1 MNYVNGQMQ
10 PAPLQ
15 GVADQMAQYGR
26 YGDSMLVHM
35 NPAEVQGIASLVP
48 GGLTTNPMTGQPEAF
63 LPFLAPVIGS
73 MLGSAALTGAG
84 AGVLGAAGL
93 SSAAAGAIGSGLATT
108 ALTGDLKEGLVSG
121 LTGFGIGKALGA
133 GLDLAKGVPES
144 IAAVD
149 AAKEGVTEASKLA
162 GQAGKDALKSGLSAS
177 DLSAIKAD
185 PSIIGPLETVTSP
198 AARGVAD
205 ASMALSDAQQALTGA
220 KTAYGQSLRDLDFG
234 GRLKAM
240 VTNPGAVGKQL
251 MGASSIVPIAVGEG
265 QRAQMD
271 AMRQQER
278 IARQYER
285 DQEEQGRRAEEI
297 LGSAVGLAGRD
308 YGLDLSGGNNP
319 YTAYDPNYANGG
331 IVSVNPDYYQRAL
344 QEAAIIGTEPMFR
357 GGVTK
362 TVTQQ
367 AVEKAQSNMPFSDT
381 MSNIRF
387 GPGSAASRQ
396 AQLRGPEVITPEELK
411 GYRPGI
417 DPEIMY
423 FRQRTTDTTPD
434 VPDVPGT
441 MPPFELPDDFLDFVP
456 FDVSEFAGIAGL
468 RGRMASEEMPM
479 GDIQEMAMQVTEQK
493 IPRKGRKRD
502 TDYTDI
508 YDFEGNMRGMQEGG
522 EVRSADALIDQTIM
536 AVLGRLSQDESD
548 TVISRFVDEYG
559 AEAFQQLRQEALAA
573 VSKSEPQ
580 TEGEIVGEG
589 GGMDD
594 MIGGTIAGQQP
605 VALSPGE
612 YVVPA
617 DVVSSIGDG
626 STDAGV
632 EQLDG
637 MLDRVRMEKTGTT
650 KQPDAISAKMG
661 GMLPA

>member
-1 MNYVNGQMQ
+1 
-10 PAPLQ
+10 
-15 GVADQMAQYGR
+15 
-26 YGDSMLVHM
+26 
-35 NPAEVQGIASLVP
+35 QGIASLVP

-63 LPFLAPVIGS
+63 LPFLAPIIGS

-133 GLDLAKGVPES
+133 GLDAAKGVTES
-144 IAAVD
+144 VAAVD
-149 AAKEGVTEASKLA
+149 AAKEGVTEATKVA
-162 GQAGKDALKSGLSAS
+162 GAAAKDAAAANIGQDPILKSLYGKESLAKQAAL
-177 DLSAIKAD
+177 DEATRTLAD
-185 PSIIGPLETVTSP
+185 TQS
-198 AARGVAD
+198 
-205 ASMALSDAQQALTGA
+205 
-220 KTAYGQSLRDLDFG
+220 AYGQSLRDLNFG

-240 VTNPGAVGKQL
+240 ATNPGAVGKQL
-251 MGASSIVPIAVGEG
+251 MSASSIVPVAVGEG

-271 AMRQQER
+271 AMKQQER

-297 LGSAVGLAGRD
+297 LGTSIGLAGQD

-319 YTAYDPNYANGG
+319 YTAYDPSYAEGG

-344 QEAAIIGTEPMFR
+344 QEAAMIGTEPVGMR
-357 GGVTK
+357 MGGRSRT
-362 TVTQQ
+362 TTTTTTT
-367 AVEKAQSNMPFSDT
+367 AAPPFADT

-423 FRQRTTDTTPD
+423 FRQKTTEATPDAPDAPSTTPPID
-434 VPDVPGT
+434 
-441 MPPFELPDDFLDFVP
+441 LPDNFLDNIP
-456 FDVSEFAGIAGL
+456 FDIGEFAGLAGL
-468 RGRMASEEMPM
+468 TDGMISEDMPM
-479 GDIQEMAMQVTEQK
+479 GNIQEMGMRVTEQK

-502 TDYTDI
+502 RDYTDV
-508 YDFEGNMRGMQEGG
+508 YDFEGGMQEGG

-548 TVISRFVDEYG
+548 IVISRFVDEYG
-559 AEAFQQLRQEALAA
+559 VEAFQQLRQEALAA
-573 VSKSEPQ
+573 VSESEPQ

-594 MIGGTIAGQQP
+594 MVGGTIAGQQP

-626 STDAGV
+626 STDSGV

-637 MLDRVRMEKTGTT
+637 MLDRVRMDKTGTT

>member
-63 LPFLAPVIGS
+63 LPFLAPIIGS

-108 ALTGDLKEGLVSG
+108 ALTGDLKEGLISG

-149 AAKEGVTEASKLA
+149 VAKEGVAEATKLA
-162 GQAGKDALKSGLSAS
+162 GEAGRGALESGISA
-177 DLSAIKAD
+177 DTLAQLKAD
-185 PSIIGPLETVTSP
+185 PTKFTDVMTLSP
-198 AARGVAD
+198 SAQGVVD
-205 ASMALSDAQQALTGA
+205 ASAGLADAQQALTGA
-220 KTAYGQSLRDLDFG
+220 KSAYGQSLRDVGFG
-234 GRLKAM
+234 GRLKSM

-251 MGASSIVPIAVGEG
+251 LSGSSIVPIAVGEG

-297 LGSAVGLAGRD
+297 LGTAVGLAGQD

-319 YTAYDPNYANGG
+319 YTAYDPSYAEGG

-344 QEAAIIGTEPMFR
+344 QEAAMIGTEPVGMR
-357 GGVTK
+357 MGGRSRT
-362 TVTQQ
+362 TTTTTTT
-367 AVEKAQSNMPFSDT
+367 AAPPFADT

-396 AQLRGPEVITPEELK
+396 AQLRGPEVITPEELE

-423 FRQRTTDTTPD
+423 FRQKTTEAAPDAPD
-434 VPDVPGT
+434 VPDT
-441 MPPFELPDDFLDFVP
+441 MPPIDLPDDFRIP
-456 FDVSEFAGIAGL
+456 FDIGEFAGLAGL
-468 RGRMASEEMPM
+468 TDGMISEDMPM
-479 GDIQEMAMQVTEQK
+479 SNIQEMGMRVTEQK

-502 TDYTDI
+502 RDYTDV
-508 YDFEGNMRGMQEGG
+508 YDFEGGMQEGG

-559 AEAFQQLRQEALAA
+559 VEAFQQLRQEALAA
-573 VSKSEPQ
+573 VSESEPQ
-580 TEGEIVGEG
+580 TEGEIVGDG

-594 MIGGTIAGQQP
+594 MVGGTIAGQQP

>member
-63 LPFLAPVIGS
+63 LPFLAPIIGS

-133 GLDLAKGVPES
+133 GLDAAKGVKGAA
-144 IAAVD
+144 AAVD
-149 AAKEGVTEASKLA
+149 AAKTGVAEATKTAGELAAESAVQKVGSGVTAGNVDAAINEAIGLGDLA
-162 GQAGKDALKSGLSAS
+162 TREAALESA
-177 DLSAIKAD
+177 K
-185 PSIIGPLETVTSP
+185 G
-198 AARGVAD
+198 
-205 ASMALSDAQQALTGA
+205 
-220 KTAYGQSLRDLDFG
+220 AYGQSLRDLGFG

-240 VTNPGAVGKQL
+240 ATNPGAVGKQL

-297 LGSAVGLAGRD
+297 LGTAVGLAGRD

-319 YTAYDPNYANGG
+319 YTAYDPSYAEGG

-344 QEAAIIGTEPMFR
+344 QEASMIGTEPVGMR
-357 GGVTK
+357 MGGRSRT
-362 TVTQQ
+362 TTTTTTT
-367 AVEKAQSNMPFSDT
+367 AAPPFADT

-396 AQLRGPEVITPEELK
+396 AQLRGPEVITPEELE

-423 FRQRTTDTTPD
+423 FRQRTTEETPD
-434 VPDVPGT
+434 VPSTVP
-441 MPPFELPDDFLDFVP
+441 PIDLPDDFRIP
-456 FDVSEFAGIAGL
+456 FDIGEFAGLAGL
-468 RGRMASEEMPM
+468 TDGMVSGDMPM
-479 GDIQEMAMQVTEQK
+479 SDIQEMAMQVTEQK

-502 TDYTDI
+502 RDYTDV
-508 YDFEGNMRGMQEGG
+508 YDFETMQEGG
-522 EVRSADALIDQTIM
+522 EAPSVGSNALIDQTIM

-548 TVISRFVDEYG
+548 IVISRFVDEYG
-559 AEAFQQLRQEALAA
+559 VEAFQQLRQEALAA
-573 VSKSEPQ
+573 VSESEPQ

>member
-10 PAPLQ
+10 AAPLQ
-15 GVADQMAQYGR
+15 GVANQMAQYGR

-63 LPFLAPVIGS
+63 LPFLAPIIGS

-133 GLDLAKGVPES
+133 GLDAAKGVTES
-144 IAAVD
+144 VAAVD
-149 AAKEGVTEASKLA
+149 AAKEGVTEATKVA
-162 GQAGKDALKSGLSAS
+162 GAAAKDAAAANIGQDPILKSLYGKESLAKQAAL
-177 DLSAIKAD
+177 DEATRTLAD
-185 PSIIGPLETVTSP
+185 TQS
-198 AARGVAD
+198 
-205 ASMALSDAQQALTGA
+205 
-220 KTAYGQSLRDLDFG
+220 AYGQSLRDLNFG

-240 VTNPGAVGKQL
+240 ATNPGAVGKQL
-251 MGASSIVPIAVGEG
+251 MSASSIVPVAVGEG

-271 AMRQQER
+271 AMKQQER

-297 LGSAVGLAGRD
+297 LGTSIGLAGQD

-319 YTAYDPNYANGG
+319 YTAYDPSYAEGG

-344 QEAAIIGTEPMFR
+344 QEAAMIGTEPVGMR
-357 GGVTK
+357 MGGRSRT
-362 TVTQQ
+362 TTTTTTT
-367 AVEKAQSNMPFSDT
+367 AAPPFADT

-423 FRQRTTDTTPD
+423 FRQKTTEATPD
-434 VPDVPGT
+434 APDDPST
-441 MPPFELPDDFLDFVP
+441 IPPIDLPDNFLDNIP
-456 FDVSEFAGIAGL
+456 FDIGEFAGLAGL
-468 RGRMASEEMPM
+468 TDGMISEDMPM
-479 GDIQEMAMQVTEQK
+479 GNIQEMGMRVTEQK

-502 TDYTDI
+502 RDYTDV
-508 YDFEGNMRGMQEGG
+508 YDFEGGMQEGG

-548 TVISRFVDEYG
+548 IVISRFVDEYG
-559 AEAFQQLRQEALAA
+559 VEAFQQLRQEALAA
-573 VSKSEPQ
+573 VSESEPQ

-594 MIGGTIAGQQP
+594 MVGGTIAGQQP

-626 STDAGV
+626 STDSGV

-637 MLDRVRMEKTGTT
+637 MLDRVRMDKTGTT

>member
-1 MNYVNGQMQ
+1 MTLS
-10 PAPLQ
+10 PSAQ
-15 GVADQMAQYGR
+15 GVVD
-26 YGDSMLVHM
+26 
-35 NPAEVQGIASLVP
+35 AS
-48 GGLTTNPMTGQPEAF
+48 
-63 LPFLAPVIGS
+63 
-73 MLGSAALTGAG
+73 
-84 AGVLGAAGL
+84 AGL
-93 SSAAAGAIGSGLATT
+93 A
-108 ALTGDLKEGLVSG
+108 
-121 LTGFGIGKALGA
+121 
-133 GLDLAKGVPES
+133 
-144 IAAVD
+144 
-149 AAKEGVTEASKLA
+149 
-162 GQAGKDALKSGLSAS
+162 
-177 DLSAIKAD
+177 
-185 PSIIGPLETVTSP
+185 
-198 AARGVAD
+198 
-205 ASMALSDAQQALTGA
+205 DAQQALTGA
-220 KTAYGQSLRDLDFG
+220 KSAYGQSLRDAGFG

-297 LGSAVGLAGRD
+297 LGTAVGLAGQD

-434 VPDVPGT
+434 VPGT

-508 YDFEGNMRGMQEGG
+508 YDFEGGMQKGG

-559 AEAFQQLRQEALAA
+559 VEAFQQLRQEALAA

>member
-63 LPFLAPVIGS
+63 LPFLAPIIGS

-133 GLDLAKGVPES
+133 GLDAAKGVTES
-144 IAAVD
+144 VAAVD
-149 AAKEGVTEASKLA
+149 AAKEGVTEATKVA
-162 GQAGKDALKSGLSAS
+162 GAAAKDAAAANIGQDPILKSLYGKESLAKQAAL
-177 DLSAIKAD
+177 DEATRTLAD
-185 PSIIGPLETVTSP
+185 TQS
-198 AARGVAD
+198 
-205 ASMALSDAQQALTGA
+205 
-220 KTAYGQSLRDLDFG
+220 AYGQSLRDLGFG

-240 VTNPGAVGKQL
+240 ATNPGAVGKQL

-297 LGSAVGLAGRD
+297 LGTAVGLAGRD

-319 YTAYDPNYANGG
+319 YTAYDPSYAEGG

-344 QEAAIIGTEPMFR
+344 QEASMIGTEPVGMR
-357 GGVTK
+357 MGGRSR
-362 TVTQQ
+362 TVTTTTT
-367 AVEKAQSNMPFSDT
+367 AAAPFEDT

-396 AQLRGPEVITPEELK
+396 AQLRGPEVITPEELE

-423 FRQRTTDTTPD
+423 FRQRTTEET
-434 VPDVPGT
+434 PDVPGT
-441 MPPFELPDDFLDFVP
+441 VPPIDLPDDFRIP
-456 FDVSEFAGIAGL
+456 FDIGEFAGLAGL
-468 RGRMASEEMPM
+468 TDGMVSGDMPM
-479 GDIQEMAMQVTEQK
+479 SDIQEMAMQVTEQK

-502 TDYTDI
+502 RDYTDV
-508 YDFEGNMRGMQEGG
+508 YDFETMQEGG
-522 EVRSADALIDQTIM
+522 EAPSVGSNALIDQTIM

-548 TVISRFVDEYG
+548 IVISRFVDEYG
-559 AEAFQQLRQEALAA
+559 VEAFQQLRQEALAA
-573 VSKSEPQ
+573 VSESEPQ

>member
-149 AAKEGVTEASKLA
+149 VAKEGVAEATKLA
-162 GQAGKDALKSGLSAS
+162 GEAGRGALESGLSAS

-251 MGASSIVPIAVGEG
+251 LSGSSIVPIAVGEG

-297 LGSAVGLAGRD
+297 LGTAVGLAGQD

-319 YTAYDPNYANGG
+319 YTAYDPSYAEGG

-344 QEAAIIGTEPMFR
+344 QEASMIGTEPVGMR
-357 GGVTK
+357 MGGRSRT
-362 TVTQQ
+362 TTTTTTT
-367 AVEKAQSNMPFSDT
+367 AAPPFADT

-396 AQLRGPEVITPEELK
+396 AQLRGPEVITPEELE

-423 FRQRTTDTTPD
+423 FRQRTTEETPD
-434 VPDVPGT
+434 VPNTVP
-441 MPPFELPDDFLDFVP
+441 PIDLPDDFRIP
-456 FDVSEFAGIAGL
+456 FDIGEFAGLAGL
-468 RGRMASEEMPM
+468 TDGMISEDIPM
-479 GDIQEMAMQVTEQK
+479 GNVQEMAMQVTEQK
-493 IPRKGRKRD
+493 IPKRGRKRD
-502 TDYTDI
+502 RDYTDV
-508 YDFEGNMRGMQEGG
+508 YDFETMQEGG
-522 EVRSADALIDQTIM
+522 EAPSVGSNALIDQTIM

-548 TVISRFVDEYG
+548 IVISRFVDEYG
-559 AEAFQQLRQEALAA
+559 VEAFQQLRQEALAA
-573 VSKSEPQ
+573 VSESEPQ

-594 MIGGTIAGQQP
+594 MVGGTIAGQQP

-626 STDAGV
+626 STDSGV

>member
-220 KTAYGQSLRDLDFG
+220 KSAYGQSLRNVGFG
-234 GRLKAM
+234 GRLKSM

-508 YDFEGNMRGMQEGG
+508 YDFEGGMQEGG

-573 VSKSEPQ
+573 VSKSDPQ

>member
-63 LPFLAPVIGS
+63 LPFLAPIIGS

-149 AAKEGVTEASKLA
+149 VAKEGVAEATKLA
-162 GQAGKDALKSGLSAS
+162 GEAGRGALESGISA
-177 DLSAIKAD
+177 DTLAQLKAD
-185 PSIIGPLETVTSP
+185 PTKFTDVMTLSP
-198 AARGVAD
+198 SAQGVVD
-205 ASMALSDAQQALTGA
+205 ASAGLADAQQALTGA
-220 KTAYGQSLRDLDFG
+220 KSAYGQSLRDAGFG

-297 LGSAVGLAGRD
+297 LGTAVGLAGQD

-508 YDFEGNMRGMQEGG
+508 YDFEGGMQKGG

-559 AEAFQQLRQEALAA
+559 VEAFQQLRQEALAA

>member
-10 PAPLQ
+10 AAPLQ
-15 GVADQMAQYGR
+15 GVANQMAQYGR

-63 LPFLAPVIGS
+63 LPFLAPIIGS

-133 GLDLAKGVPES
+133 GLDAAKGVTES
-144 IAAVD
+144 VAAVD
-149 AAKEGVTEASKLA
+149 AAKEGVTEATKVA
-162 GQAGKDALKSGLSAS
+162 GAAAKDAAAANIGQDPILKSLYGKESLAKQAAL
-177 DLSAIKAD
+177 DEATRTLAD
-185 PSIIGPLETVTSP
+185 TQS
-198 AARGVAD
+198 
-205 ASMALSDAQQALTGA
+205 
-220 KTAYGQSLRDLDFG
+220 AYGQSLRDLNFG

-240 VTNPGAVGKQL
+240 ATNPGAVGKQL
-251 MGASSIVPIAVGEG
+251 MSASSIVPVAVGEG

-271 AMRQQER
+271 AMKQQER

-297 LGSAVGLAGRD
+297 LGTSIGLAGQD

-319 YTAYDPNYANGG
+319 YTAYDPSYAEGG

-344 QEAAIIGTEPMFR
+344 QEAAMIGTEPVGMR
-357 GGVTK
+357 MGGRSRT
-362 TVTQQ
+362 TTTTTTT
-367 AVEKAQSNMPFSDT
+367 AAPPFADT

-423 FRQRTTDTTPD
+423 FRQKTTEATPDAPDAPSTTPPID
-434 VPDVPGT
+434 
-441 MPPFELPDDFLDFVP
+441 LPDNFLDNIP
-456 FDVSEFAGIAGL
+456 FDIGEFAGLAGL
-468 RGRMASEEMPM
+468 TDGMISEDMPM
-479 GDIQEMAMQVTEQK
+479 GNIQEMGMRVTEQK

-502 TDYTDI
+502 RDYTDV
-508 YDFEGNMRGMQEGG
+508 YDFEGGMQEGG

-548 TVISRFVDEYG
+548 IVISRFVDEYG
-559 AEAFQQLRQEALAA
+559 VEAFQQLRQEALAA
-573 VSKSEPQ
+573 VSESEPQ

-594 MIGGTIAGQQP
+594 MVGGTIAGQQP

-626 STDAGV
+626 STDSGV

-637 MLDRVRMEKTGTT
+637 MLDRVRMDKTGTT

>member
-63 LPFLAPVIGS
+63 LPFLAPIIGS

-133 GLDLAKGVPES
+133 GLDAAKGVTES
-144 IAAVD
+144 VAAID
-149 AAKEGVTEASKLA
+149 AAKEGVTEATKLA
-162 GQAGKDALKSGLSAS
+162 GEAGKDALKSGLSAS

-220 KTAYGQSLRDLDFG
+220 KTAYGQSLRDLNFG

-240 VTNPGAVGKQL
+240 ATNPGAVGKQL

-297 LGSAVGLAGRD
+297 LGTAVGLAGRD

-319 YTAYDPNYANGG
+319 YTAYDPSYAEGG

-344 QEAAIIGTEPMFR
+344 QEASMIGTEPVGMR
-357 GGVTK
+357 MGGRSR
-362 TVTQQ
+362 TVTTTTT
-367 AVEKAQSNMPFSDT
+367 AAAPFEDT

-396 AQLRGPEVITPEELK
+396 AQLRGPEVITPEELE

-423 FRQRTTDTTPD
+423 FRQRTTEET
-434 VPDVPGT
+434 PDVPGT
-441 MPPFELPDDFLDFVP
+441 VPPIDLPDDFRIP
-456 FDVSEFAGIAGL
+456 FDIGEFAGLAGL
-468 RGRMASEEMPM
+468 TDGMVSGDMPM
-479 GDIQEMAMQVTEQK
+479 SDIQEMAMQVTEQK

-502 TDYTDI
+502 RDYTDV
-508 YDFEGNMRGMQEGG
+508 YDFETMQEGG
-522 EVRSADALIDQTIM
+522 EAPSVDSNALIDQTIM

-548 TVISRFVDEYG
+548 IVISRFVDEYG
-559 AEAFQQLRQEALAA
+559 VEAFQQLRQEALAA
-573 VSKSEPQ
+573 VSESEPQ

>member
-63 LPFLAPVIGS
+63 LPFLAPIIGS

-133 GLDLAKGVPES
+133 GLDAAKGVTES
-144 IAAVD
+144 VAAVD
-149 AAKEGVTEASKLA
+149 AAKEGVTEATKVA
-162 GQAGKDALKSGLSAS
+162 GAAAKDAAAANIGQDPILKSLYGKESLAKQAAL
-177 DLSAIKAD
+177 DEATRTLAD
-185 PSIIGPLETVTSP
+185 TQS
-198 AARGVAD
+198 
-205 ASMALSDAQQALTGA
+205 
-220 KTAYGQSLRDLDFG
+220 AYGQSLRDLEFG

-240 VTNPGAVGKQL
+240 ATNPGAVGKQL

-297 LGSAVGLAGRD
+297 LGTAVGLAGRD

-319 YTAYDPNYANGG
+319 YTAYDPSYAEGG

-344 QEAAIIGTEPMFR
+344 QEASMIGTEPVGMR
-357 GGVTK
+357 MGGRSR
-362 TVTQQ
+362 TVTTTTT
-367 AVEKAQSNMPFSDT
+367 AAAPFEDT

-396 AQLRGPEVITPEELK
+396 AQLRGPEVITPEELE

-423 FRQRTTDTTPD
+423 FRQRTTEET
-434 VPDVPGT
+434 PDVPGT
-441 MPPFELPDDFLDFVP
+441 VPPIDLPDDFRIP
-456 FDVSEFAGIAGL
+456 FDIGEFAGLAGL
-468 RGRMASEEMPM
+468 TDGMVSGDMPM
-479 GDIQEMAMQVTEQK
+479 SDIQEMAMQVTEQK

-502 TDYTDI
+502 RDYTDV
-508 YDFEGNMRGMQEGG
+508 YDFETMQEGG
-522 EVRSADALIDQTIM
+522 EAPSVGSNALIDQTIM

-548 TVISRFVDEYG
+548 IVISRFVDEYG
-559 AEAFQQLRQEALAA
+559 VEAFQQLRQEALAA
-573 VSKSEPQ
+573 VSESEPQ

-632 EQLDG
+632 KQLDG

>member
-63 LPFLAPVIGS
+63 LPFLAPIIGS

-133 GLDLAKGVPES
+133 GLDAAKGVTES
-144 IAAVD
+144 VAAID
-149 AAKEGVTEASKLA
+149 AAKEGVTEATKLA
-162 GQAGKDALKSGLSAS
+162 GEAGKDALKSGLSAS

-220 KTAYGQSLRDLDFG
+220 KSAYGQSLRDLNFG

-240 VTNPGAVGKQL
+240 ATTPGAVGKQL

-297 LGSAVGLAGRD
+297 LGTAVGLAGRD

-319 YTAYDPNYANGG
+319 YTAYDPSYAEGG

-344 QEAAIIGTEPMFR
+344 QEAAVIGTEPVGMR
-357 GGVTK
+357 MGGRSR
-362 TVTQQ
+362 TVTTTTT
-367 AVEKAQSNMPFSDT
+367 AAAPFEDT

-396 AQLRGPEVITPEELK
+396 AQLRGPEVITPEELE

-423 FRQRTTDTTPD
+423 FRQRTTEET
-434 VPDVPGT
+434 PDVPGT
-441 MPPFELPDDFLDFVP
+441 VPPIDLPDDFRIP
-456 FDVSEFAGIAGL
+456 FDIGEFAGLAGL
-468 RGRMASEEMPM
+468 TDGMVSGDMPM
-479 GDIQEMAMQVTEQK
+479 SDIQEMAMQVTEQK

-502 TDYTDI
+502 RDYTDV
-508 YDFEGNMRGMQEGG
+508 YDFETMQEGG
-522 EVRSADALIDQTIM
+522 EAPSVGSNALIDQTIM

-548 TVISRFVDEYG
+548 IVISRFVDEYG
-559 AEAFQQLRQEALAA
+559 VEAFQQLRQEALAA
-573 VSKSEPQ
+573 VSESEPQ

>member
-220 KTAYGQSLRDLDFG
+220 KTAYGQSLRDLGFG
-234 GRLKAM
+234 EKLKAM
-240 VTNPGAVGKQL
+240 ATNPGAVGKQL

-344 QEAAIIGTEPMFR
+344 QEAAMIGTEPVGMR
-357 GGVTK
+357 MGGR
-362 TVTQQ
+362 TVTTTTT
-367 AVEKAQSNMPFSDT
+367 AAAPFADT

-573 VSKSEPQ
+573 VSKSDPQ

>member
-63 LPFLAPVIGS
+63 LPFLAPIIGS

-133 GLDLAKGVPES
+133 GLDAAKGVTES
-144 IAAVD
+144 VAAVD
-149 AAKEGVTEASKLA
+149 AAKEGVTEATKVA
-162 GQAGKDALKSGLSAS
+162 GAAAKDAAAANIGQDPILKSLYGKESLAKQAAL
-177 DLSAIKAD
+177 DEATRTLAD
-185 PSIIGPLETVTSP
+185 TQS
-198 AARGVAD
+198 
-205 ASMALSDAQQALTGA
+205 
-220 KTAYGQSLRDLDFG
+220 AYGQSLRDLEFG

-240 VTNPGAVGKQL
+240 ATNPGAVGKQL

-297 LGSAVGLAGRD
+297 LGTAVGLAGQD

-319 YTAYDPNYANGG
+319 YTAYDPSYAEGG

-344 QEAAIIGTEPMFR
+344 QEASMIGTEPVGMR
-357 GGVTK
+357 MGGRSRT
-362 TVTQQ
+362 TTTTTTT
-367 AVEKAQSNMPFSDT
+367 AAPPFADT

-396 AQLRGPEVITPEELK
+396 AQLRGPEVITPEELE

-423 FRQRTTDTTPD
+423 FRQRTTEETPD
-434 VPDVPGT
+434 VPNTVP
-441 MPPFELPDDFLDFVP
+441 PIDLPDDFRIP
-456 FDVSEFAGIAGL
+456 FDIGEFAGLAGL
-468 RGRMASEEMPM
+468 TDGMISEDIPM
-479 GDIQEMAMQVTEQK
+479 GNVQEMAMQVTEQK
-493 IPRKGRKRD
+493 IPKRGRKRD
-502 TDYTDI
+502 RDYTDV
-508 YDFEGNMRGMQEGG
+508 YDFETMQEGG
-522 EVRSADALIDQTIM
+522 EAPSVGSNALIDQTIM

-548 TVISRFVDEYG
+548 IVISRFVDEYG
-559 AEAFQQLRQEALAA
+559 VEAFQQLRQEALAA
-573 VSKSEPQ
+573 VSESEPQ

>member
-63 LPFLAPVIGS
+63 LPFLAPIIGS

-149 AAKEGVTEASKLA
+149 VAKEGVAEATKIAGEAGRGALESGISADTLA
-162 GQAGKDALKSGLSAS
+162 QLKTDPTKFTDVMTLSP
-177 DLSAIKAD
+177 SAQ
-185 PSIIGPLETVTSP
+185 
-198 AARGVAD
+198 GVVD
-205 ASMALSDAQQALTGA
+205 ASAGLADAQQALTGA
-220 KTAYGQSLRDLDFG
+220 KSAYGQSLRDVGFG
-234 GRLKAM
+234 GRLKSM

-251 MGASSIVPIAVGEG
+251 LSGSSIVPIAVGEG

-434 VPDVPGT
+434 APDVPGT

-508 YDFEGNMRGMQEGG
+508 YDFEGGMQEGG

-559 AEAFQQLRQEALAA
+559 VEAFQQLRQEALAA